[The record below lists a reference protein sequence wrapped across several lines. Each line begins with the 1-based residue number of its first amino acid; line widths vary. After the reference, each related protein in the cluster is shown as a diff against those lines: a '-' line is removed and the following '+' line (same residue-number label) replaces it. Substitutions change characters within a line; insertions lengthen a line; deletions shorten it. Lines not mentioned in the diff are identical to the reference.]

1 MKEFKL
7 AINPKIAARVALEL
21 RRYASEQHD
30 KLIGSV
36 AAAIEAKPGARRGR
50 YN

>member
-7 AINPKIAARVALEL
+7 ALNPKITAPVALAL

-30 KLIGSV
+30 KLIDTV
-36 AAAIEAKPGARRGR
+36 AATIEAKPGARRGR